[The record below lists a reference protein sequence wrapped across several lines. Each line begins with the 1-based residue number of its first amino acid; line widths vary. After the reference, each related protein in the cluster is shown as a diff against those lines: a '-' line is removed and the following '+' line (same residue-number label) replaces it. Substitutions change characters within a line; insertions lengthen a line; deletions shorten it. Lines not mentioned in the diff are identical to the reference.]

1 MFNWND
7 LESFLTLSRSCKLN
21 NASKKLK
28 IESTTIA
35 RRILRLEDKLKTKL
49 FVRSNNVYI
58 LTDSGQ
64 KLLTYAESIETEALS
79 INEHF
84 LNKNLNL
91 SGTVR
96 IAVPEGFGVEI
107 FSNHLEEFYSMHPDI
122 EIELLADSLARNML
136 TREIDI
142 SISLSRPKKG
152 KLMAWKLAG
161 YELKLYASKK
171 YLENNYKIN
180 SLKDLNDHKFISYID
195 DLIDFPELKYLNDLN
210 KNMKVVFRSN
220 SLRAQFNAVKK
231 GIGLALLHT
240 FIAKEEEKL
249 EIILND
255 QIKISREYWIVVHED
270 LIKLKRVRVVI
281 DFFSQIIKKDNNNFF
296 VD

>member
-171 YLENNYKIN
+171 YLENNNKIN

-281 DFFSQIIKKDNNNFF
+281 DYFSQIIKKDNNNFTF
-296 VD
+296 

>member
-281 DFFSQIIKKDNNNFF
+281 DFFSQIVKKDNNNFTF
-296 VD
+296 

>member
-171 YLENNYKIN
+171 YLENNNKIN

>member
-171 YLENNYKIN
+171 YLENNNKIN

-281 DFFSQIIKKDNNNFF
+281 DFFSQIVKKDNNNFTF
-296 VD
+296 

>member
-96 IAVPEGFGVEI
+96 IAVPEGFGAEI

-171 YLENNYKIN
+171 YLENNNKIN
-180 SLKDLNDHKFISYID
+180 NLKDLNDHKFISYID

>member
-240 FIAKEEEKL
+240 FIATEEEKL

-281 DFFSQIIKKDNNNFF
+281 DFFSQIVKKDNNNFTF
-296 VD
+296 

>member
-7 LESFLTLSRSCKLN
+7 LESFLTLSRSCKLSS
-21 NASKKLK
+21 ASKKLK

-64 KLLTYAESIETEALS
+64 RLLTYAESIETEALS

-171 YLENNYKIN
+171 YLENNNKIN
-180 SLKDLNDHKFISYID
+180 NLKDLNDHKFISYID

>member
-7 LESFLTLSRSCKLN
+7 LESFLTLSRCCKLN
-21 NASKKLK
+21 NASRKLK

-35 RRILRLEDKLKTKL
+35 RRILRLEDKLETKL
-49 FVRSNNVYI
+49 FVRLNNAYI

-64 KLLTYAESIETEALS
+64 KLLKYAENIESEAIS

-84 LNKNLNL
+84 LNKSPNL
-91 SGTVR
+91 SGIVR
-96 IAVPEGFGVEI
+96 IAIPEGLGVEF
-107 FSNHLEEFYSMHPDI
+107 FSNHLEEFYSIHPDI
-122 EIELLADSLARNML
+122 EIELLADSRARNML

-171 YLENNYKIN
+171 YLETNRKIN
-180 SLKDLNDHKFISYID
+180 NLKDLNNHKFISYID
-195 DLIDFPELKYLNDLN
+195 DLIGFPELKYLNDLN
-210 KNMKVVFRSN
+210 KNIKVVFRSN

-240 FIAKEEEKL
+240 FIAKGEEKL
-249 EIILND
+249 EIILDN

-270 LIKLKRVRVVI
+270 LIKLKRVRVI
-281 DFFSQIIKKDNNNFF
+281 LDFFSQIIKKDSTNFTF
-296 VD
+296 

>member
-58 LTDSGQ
+58 LTDNGQ
-64 KLLTYAESIETEALS
+64 KLLIYAENIETEAHS

-96 IAVPEGFGVEI
+96 VAVPEGFGVEI

-122 EIELLADSLARNML
+122 EIELLADSRARNML

-161 YELKLYASKK
+161 YELKLYASKR
-171 YLENNYKIN
+171 YLENTNKIN

-210 KNMKVVFRSN
+210 KNIKVVFRSN

-240 FIAKEEEKL
+240 FIANEEEKL
-249 EIILND
+249 EIVLGD

-281 DFFSQIIKKDNNNFF
+281 DFFSQIIKKDRNNFNF
-296 VD
+296 

>member
-64 KLLTYAESIETEALS
+64 RLLTYAESIETEALS

-171 YLENNYKIN
+171 YLENNNKIN

-210 KNMKVVFRSN
+210 KNR
-220 SLRAQFNAVKK
+220 
-231 GIGLALLHT
+231 
-240 FIAKEEEKL
+240 
-249 EIILND
+249 IL
-255 QIKISREYWIVVHED
+255 
-270 LIKLKRVRVVI
+270 
-281 DFFSQIIKKDNNNFF
+281 DF
-296 VD
+296 V

>member
-171 YLENNYKIN
+171 YLENNNKIN

-220 SLRAQFNAVKK
+220 SIRAQFNAVKK

>member
-1 MFNWND
+1 
-7 LESFLTLSRSCKLN
+7 
-21 NASKKLK
+21 
-28 IESTTIA
+28 
-35 RRILRLEDKLKTKL
+35 
-49 FVRSNNVYI
+49 
-58 LTDSGQ
+58 
-64 KLLTYAESIETEALS
+64 
-79 INEHF
+79 
-84 LNKNLNL
+84 
-91 SGTVR
+91 
-96 IAVPEGFGVEI
+96 
-107 FSNHLEEFYSMHPDI
+107 MHPDI

-171 YLENNYKIN
+171 YLENNNKIN

>member
-171 YLENNYKIN
+171 YLENNNKIN

-281 DFFSQIIKKDNNNFF
+281 DFFSQIIKKDNNNFTF
-296 VD
+296 